1 MKASRRGSPALRAR
15 RRPDSRNDQR
25 AGPPPDRPSRRP
37 VAPTRGLILSSPCRT
52 LVADHK
58 HHRSVPGAD
67 RTVTGITLSKPTRA
81 GMQERASNFGGGG
94 RGRALGG
101 YADRAIFAFS
111 WSLGRHFSVA
121 CTGREHYVIGPDND
135 TPSRQRSLRAVAE
148 RIAATVC
155 GTLPAMSE
163 QPDSPSGLRSEDW
176 TAVWLG
182 AALILAVLVGVR
194 PATPTFSWSGGAA
207 GDVFSLGN
215 VAAILLTGLLL
226 LGLSAAGIRLMGS
239 NTSAYV
245 VGFPVVFAL
254 AWASRLIA
262 GNAVLKQ
269 WGISYVIIALVIGL
283 LISNVAGVPSW
294 LQKAIRTEY
303 YIKTGLVILGTNIVF
318 GEVLQ
323 AGLLGVAQAL
333 AVILAVWY
341 FCYWVSRRLGVDDE
355 FATMLASAVSI
366 CGVSAAIATCGAI
379 AGDRKKLSYVTSLV
393 LIVAVPMTILMP
405 WAVERLGMSPIVGGA
420 WIGGTIDTSG
430 AVVAAGEILGDSALN
445 AAVIV
450 KFSQNALLGLAAFA
464 ISLWWAFRA
473 GAEAGTRPTAGVIW
487 ERFPKFVLGFIVA
500 SLLFSF
506 VLGGELVASTG
517 AVLRGLRT
525 WWFALAFLCIGLE
538 TRFRE
543 LVSMEQGR
551 PAVAFLAGQG
561 ANIVWTLVVATA
573 LFGGGIFAVPDL

>member
-1 MKASRRGSPALRAR
+1 MNAE
-15 RRPDSRNDQR
+15 
-25 AGPPPDRPSRRP
+25 
-37 VAPTRGLILSSPCRT
+37 I
-52 LVADHK
+52 
-58 HHRSVPGAD
+58 
-67 RTVTGITLSKPTRA
+67 TG
-81 GMQERASNFGGGG
+81 RAS
-94 RGRALGG
+94 
-101 YADRAIFAFS
+101 
-111 WSLGRHFSVA
+111 
-121 CTGREHYVIGPDND
+121 
-135 TPSRQRSLRAVAE
+135 
-148 RIAATVC
+148 
-155 GTLPAMSE
+155 
-163 QPDSPSGLRSEDW
+163 LRSEDW

-182 AALILAVLVGVR
+182 AALILAILAGVR
-194 PATPTFSWSGGAA
+194 PSIPTFSWSIGAA
-207 GDVFSLGN
+207 GGTLSWDN
-215 VAAILLTGLLL
+215 VTTVLVTGLLL
-226 LGLSAAGIRLMGS
+226 LGLSAVGIRLMGG
-239 NTSAYV
+239 NTGAYL

-262 GNAVLKQ
+262 GNAVLAQ
-269 WGISYVIIALVIGL
+269 WGISYVIVALVVGL
-283 LISNVAGVPSW
+283 LISNVVGVPSW
-294 LQKAIRTEY
+294 IHEAVRTEY
-303 YIKTGLVILGTNIVF
+303 YIKAGLVILGTNIVF
-318 GEVLQ
+318 GEILQ

-333 AVILAVWY
+333 AVILVVWY
-341 FCYWVSRRLGVDDE
+341 LCYWVSRRLRVDDE

-464 ISLWWAFRA
+464 ISLWWACRA
-473 GAEAGTRPTAGVIW
+473 GAGSGTRPGVGVIW

-517 AVLRGLRT
+517 GILKGIRT

-538 TRFRE
+538 TRFRD
-543 LVSMEQGR
+543 LVSMDRGR
-551 PAVAFLAGQG
+551 PAIAFLAGQG
-561 ANIVWTLVVATA
+561 ANIVWTLLVATV
-573 LFGGGIFAVPDL
+573 LFGGGVFAVPDL